1 MALIDSLLP
10 AHPQLRRK
18 LGPGFAV
25 LLGVG
30 LLSYVPVSMG
40 PFGAP
45 WPLALVWA
53 AAGWSRSGALVV
65 PALLIG
71 LAGLWLDGVTG
82 GPTGAW
88 AFVGLAAYGLTLVQH
103 ATIGQLPV
111 RELQG
116 AATAGYALMA
126 GVVLTLLRGD
136 LSGILALVLPC
147 LGAALLFAL
156 AEPLYS
162 LDEERDTR

>member
-1 MALIDSLLP
+1 MALIDTFLP

-18 LGPGFAV
+18 LLPGFAV

-30 LLSYVPVSMG
+30 LLSLMPLSLG
-40 PFGAP
+40 PLGAP

-53 AAGWSRSGALVV
+53 AAGWSRSGALVG
-65 PALLIG
+65 PAVLIG

-88 AFVGLAAYGLTLVQH
+88 AFVGLAAYGGTLLQQATVGQFPVQ
-103 ATIGQLPV
+103 V
-111 RELQG
+111 LQG
-116 AATAGYALMA
+116 AATAGYALVA
-126 GVVLTLLRGD
+126 GVLLTLLRGD